1 MCNFCKIDNT
11 VYVNTTD
18 TNLKIKFGNGELII
32 PSSSDQVLEARS
44 KEVKISNK
52 FYRQVY
58 IGNDNGRKI
67 IERIRSEF
75 GDDEEVI
82 IIGTYETAMAYPG
95 EVAESVLVYNTY
107 NHMDKYPPLIRSDK
121 FIIH

>member
-32 PSSSDQVLEARS
+32 PSSLDQVLNAQS
-44 KEVKISNK
+44 KEIKISNK
-52 FYRQVY
+52 LYRQIY
-58 IGNDNGRKI
+58 IGNDDGRKN
-67 IERIRSEF
+67 IENIRSEF
-75 GDDEEVI
+75 KSDEEVI
-82 IIGTYETAMAYPG
+82 IIGTYKTAMAYPG
-95 EVAESVLVYNTY
+95 EVVEYVLVNTTY
-107 NHMDKYPPLIRSDK
+107 NHANGYPPLIRSDK